1 MSRRRG
7 LPSYPGGEMTIPENT
22 GWSRFYV
29 PEIHDI
35 YPGMETELDAMLG
48 VLPTAARAVAAL
60 LIVPDWQGRA
70 PVAADGAFGHRLAR
84 LPGEKVLHG
93 LTHSLGSDFLNWLLY
108 GHDNRSEF
116 ARLSKPEAAERIA
129 CGVEALHHL
138 GIAPRWFC
146 APRWQQST
154 GARAALEQA
163 GLAGYMLH
171 DSLELFSGAS
181 VPLPALN
188 FDEGDRKLRN
198 RVMHFLREGTIRR
211 LLAGN
216 TPFRVALHPA
226 DVRDPVAWDQVM
238 RLFSRLHAEGWTPLS
253 PDAAVE
259 RWASLAPQAVAA

>member
-1 MSRRRG
+1 
-7 LPSYPGGEMTIPENT
+7 MTIPENT

-35 YPGMETELDAMLG
+35 YPGMETKLDAMLG
-48 VLPTAARAVAAL
+48 VLPTAARGVAAL

-70 PVAADGAFGHRLAR
+70 PLAADEAFGRRIAG

-93 LTHSLGSDFLNWLLY
+93 FTHSLGPDFLNWLLY

-116 ARLSKPEAAERIA
+116 ARLGRQEAADRLA
-129 CGVEALHHL
+129 RGLEALRQI

-163 GLAGYMLH
+163 GFAGYMLR
-171 DSLELFSGAS
+171 DRLDLFSGAS

-198 RVMHFLREGTIRR
+198 RAMHFLREGTMKRM
-211 LLAGN
+211 LAGN
-216 TPFRVALHPA
+216 SPFRVALHPA
-226 DVRDPVAWDQVM
+226 DVRDPVAWNQVM
-238 RLFSRLHAEGWTPLS
+238 RLFGRLHGEGWIPLS
-253 PDAAVE
+253 PDAAVK
-259 RWASLAPQAVAA
+259 RWTALAHGRQAVSA

>member
-1 MSRRRG
+1 
-7 LPSYPGGEMTIPENT
+7 MTNPETT

-35 YPGMETELDAMLG
+35 CPGMESELDAMLG
-48 VLPTAARAVAAL
+48 VLPTAARDVAAL

-70 PVAADGAFGHRLAR
+70 SVAADEAFGRRLEG

-93 LTHSLGSDFLNWLLY
+93 FTHSLGPDFMNWLLY

-116 ARLSKPEAAERIA
+116 ARLGRHEAADRIA
-129 CGVEALHHL
+129 RGLEALRQI

-146 APRWQQST
+146 APRWQQSA
-154 GARAALEQA
+154 GARAALEEA
-163 GLAGYMLH
+163 GFVGYMLNGRL
-171 DSLELFSGAS
+171 DLFSGVS

-198 RVMHFLREGTIRR
+198 RAMHFLREGTMKRM
-211 LLAGN
+211 LAGN
-216 TPFRVALHPA
+216 APFRVALHPA
-226 DVRDPVAWDQVM
+226 DVRDPVAWNQVM
-238 RLFSRLHAEGWTPLS
+238 RLFGRLHGEGWIPLS

-259 RWASLAPQAVAA
+259 RWTQLQPRAVAA